1 MAVFKTD
8 EGEISIIYAETEE
21 EYLKL
26 KAIVEKL
33 MNEDGES
40 MPIYWSKEKETPSD
54 DQIEGKIYCNPE
66 TGEVENPISKMDL
79 TNAKQ
84 IEEIESLAFDASR
97 VSHIKFNEG
106 LKKIGDNAFVDSDEL
121 VEIQLPSTLETIGSS
136 AFHYTSLT
144 NVIIPKN
151 VVSIGSSA
159 FANINNLKTITIKR
173 ANSDGMT
180 LESGW
185 NGWSGNVTVVYD
197 PS

>member
-1 MAVFKTD
+1 
-8 EGEISIIYAETEE
+8 
-21 EYLKL
+21 
-26 KAIVEKL
+26 
-33 MNEDGES
+33 
-40 MPIYWSKEKETPSD
+40 
-54 DQIEGKIYCNPE
+54 
-66 TGEVENPISKMDL
+66 MDL

-121 VEIQLPSTLETIGSS
+121 VEIQLPSTLETIGRS